1 MATKESIHMLF
12 QDPEIPLLSM
22 VPVLDNFYEGV
33 MITNPHG
40 IIIYFNRTQAK
51 IDDLDPE
58 HTLGKKVTELYRID
72 EGFSPTMQCLKTGEP
87 VDNTVCYYRTH
98 LGKMINSIH
107 NVFPLYHHG
116 TLKGSICFVREYNA
130 LDQIVGDAGLAQSA
144 RNLQTF
150 NVPDKQKPL
159 SVKGNGTR
167 YDFNS
172 IIGDTPELLKALH
185 SARMAASSPS
195 PIMLGGETGTGKE
208 LFAQS
213 IHNASHRRHKQ
224 YVAINCAAI
233 PENLLEGIL
242 FGTARGAFTGAMDK
256 AGIFEKA
263 HGGTLLLDEINSL
276 PMGLQAKLLRVLQE
290 KKIRRVG
297 SLHEVDVDLKII
309 SATNEDLQLACKEGR
324 FRMDLFYRLGVVF
337 ILIPPLRERQG
348 DIDPLIAHFLH
359 QYNILMEKQINS
371 IAGEVMDLF
380 YQYHWPG
387 NIRELEHIIEGAMN
401 MIGDHE
407 TITKEHL
414 LVHMGCFSDTFLKA
428 NPPGESTKPFSS
440 PRDLSQPGRGRLNF
454 VFPVNGP
461 HEPPPHKKNLKQLQI
476 DNEMENI
483 KKALKESLGN
493 AARAAKHLG
502 ISPQLLHYKMKKHK
516 IHRHDYKP

>member
-1 MATKESIHMLF
+1 MLF
-12 QDPEIPLLSM
+12 EDPDIPLLSM

-33 MITNPHG
+33 MITNPRG
-40 IIIYFNRTQAK
+40 IIIYFNQTQAK

-58 HTLGKKVTELYRID
+58 YTLGKKVTALYRID
-72 EGFSPTMQCLKTGEP
+72 EGFSPTMQCLKTGKP

-130 LDQIVGDAGLAQSA
+130 LDQSVGNAGLAKRA
-144 RNLQTF
+144 KNLQTF

-159 SVKGNGTR
+159 SAKGNGTR
-167 YDFNS
+167 YEFHN
-172 IIGDTPELLKALH
+172 IIGNTPDLLKALK
-185 SARMAASSPS
+185 SARMASDSPS

-213 IHNASHRRHKQ
+213 IHNESHRRDKQ

-276 PMGLQAKLLRVLQE
+276 SMGLQAKLLRVLQE

-297 SLHEVDVDLKII
+297 SLREVDVNLKII

-337 ILIPPLRERQG
+337 VQIPPLRERKQ
-348 DIDPLIAHFLH
+348 DIDPLIAHFLNH
-359 QYNILMEKQINS
+359 YNVLMDKQVNS

-401 MIGDHE
+401 MTGDHE
-407 TITKEHL
+407 TITKAHL
-414 LVHMGCFSDTFLKA
+414 LVQMGNFSETLLNESPHGETPVPLTPSNA
-428 NPPGESTKPFSS
+428 ALPGP
-440 PRDLSQPGRGRLNF
+440 GRLNF
-454 VFPVNGP
+454 VFPVNGHP
-461 HEPPPHKKNLKQLQI
+461 TPREKTLAQIQI
-476 DNEMENI
+476 DNEVENI
-483 KKALKESLGN
+483 KMALKKSLGN
-493 AARAAKHLG
+493 GAKAARNLG
-502 ISPQLLHYKMKKHK
+502 ISPQLLHYKMKKYK
-516 IHRHDYKP
+516 INRHDYKP

>member
-1 MATKESIHMLF
+1 MSTKESIHMLF
-12 QDPEIPLLSM
+12 QDPEIPLLSII
-22 VPVLDNFYEGV
+22 PVLDNFYEGV
-33 MITNPHG
+33 MITNPQG
-40 IIIYFNRTQAK
+40 IIIYFNHTQAK

-58 HTLGKKVTELYRID
+58 HALGKKVTELYRID
-72 EGFSPTMQCLKTGEP
+72 EGFSPIMQCLKTGKP

-107 NVFPLYHHG
+107 NVFPLYHQG
-116 TLKGSICFVREYNA
+116 TLKGAICFIREYNA
-130 LDQIVGDAGLAQSA
+130 LDQSMGDVGLSQRA

-167 YDFNS
+167 YEFNN
-172 IIGDTPELLKALH
+172 IIGDTPELLKSLH

-213 IHNASHRRHKQ
+213 IHNESHRRDKQ

-276 PMGLQAKLLRVLQE
+276 SMGLQAKLLRVLQE

-297 SLHEVDVDLKII
+297 SLHEVDVDVKII

-337 ILIPPLRERQG
+337 IQIPPLRQRKG

-359 QYNILMEKQINS
+359 QYNVMMEKQINA
-371 IAGEVMDLF
+371 IAGDVMDLF
-380 YQYHWPG
+380 YKYHWPG

-401 MIGDHE
+401 MTGDHE
-407 TITKEHL
+407 SITKDHL
-414 LVHMGCFSDTFLKA
+414 MVHMGSFSDTLLKNA
-428 NPPGESTKPFSS
+428 LPKEPQDPFALPGTSS
-440 PRDLSQPGRGRLNF
+440 HPAPGRLNF
-454 VFPVNGP
+454 VFPANGR
-461 HEPPPHKKNLKQLQI
+461 HEAPPLKKNLAQIQI
-476 DNEMENI
+476 DNEMESI
-483 KKALKESLGN
+483 KMALKGSLGN
-493 AARAAKHLG
+493 AAKAARNLG
-502 ISPQLLHYKMKKHK
+502 VSPQLLHYKMKKYK
-516 IHRHDYKP
+516 INRHDYKP

>member
-1 MATKESIHMLF
+1 MATIKSNHILF

-33 MITNPHG
+33 MITNPQG
-40 IIIYFNRTQAK
+40 IIIYFNHTQAK

-58 HTLGKKVTELYRID
+58 LTLGKKVTELYRID
-72 EGFSPTMQCLKTGEP
+72 EGFSPTMQCLKTGKP

-107 NVFPLYHHG
+107 NVFPLYHQG
-116 TLKGSICFVREYNA
+116 TLKGAICFVREYNA
-130 LDQIVGDAGLAQSA
+130 LDQSVGDAGLAQRA

-167 YDFNS
+167 YEFHH
-172 IIGDTPELLKALH
+172 IIGNTPALLKALH
-185 SARMAASSPS
+185 SARMAATSPS

-213 IHNASHRRHKQ
+213 IHNGSHRRDKQ

-242 FGTARGAFTGAMDK
+242 FGTSRGAFTGAMDK

-276 PMGLQAKLLRVLQE
+276 SMGLQAKLLRVLQE
-290 KKIRRVG
+290 KKVRRVG

-309 SATNEDLQLACKEGR
+309 SATNEDLLLACKEGR
-324 FRMDLFYRLGVVF
+324 LRMDLFYRLGVVF
-337 ILIPPLRERQG
+337 IQIPPLRERKG

-359 QYNILMEKQINS
+359 KYNVMMEKQINA
-371 IAGEVMDLF
+371 IAGDVMDLF
-380 YQYHWPG
+380 YKYHWPG

-401 MIGDHE
+401 MTGDHE
-407 TITKEHL
+407 TITKDHL
-414 LVHMGCFSDTFLKA
+414 LVHMGFFSDTLFKDT
-428 NPPGESTKPFSS
+428 PPGESPDPFSS
-440 PRDLSQPGRGRLNF
+440 PRNISHPGTGRLNF

-461 HEPPPHKKNLKQLQI
+461 NEAPPHKKTLAQLQI

-483 KKALKESLGN
+483 KMALKGSFGN
-493 AARAAKHLG
+493 AAKAARNLG
-502 ISPQLLHYKMKKHK
+502 ISPQLLHYKMKKYK